1 MRKPLRPHSVK
12 IADKKHSSPLAN
24 IPFLIPLVFVLTT
37 ALSANTMYT
46 LAGIK
51 KVYPV
56 VEVSGKNL
64 PKTSKQRLYDQ
75 LKTAT
80 DELAIDTGGYDQ
92 RSIAVLV
99 NEMYVGKSV
108 AITVRLVIGEEV
120 KRLDSEAKTF
130 ALTYDDSEYFVLDQ
144 DDDTEEK
151 LEDAL
156 DTLLAKFSEQYM
168 EENQAFVKVVTDES
182 DFAKAMGYETNYEA
196 AVIKAKQTGK
206 DIMLVLVSNYCP
218 WCRKFEERV
227 LLKKEVNAIIQQN
240 YIPLIINKEKEPFPK
255 NLDQAF
261 TPIIHFI
268 DAKTLQSRDS
278 VVGYNSKDEFMYL
291 LKKDSTNKK

>member
-1 MRKPLRPHSVK
+1 MTQTLRPYFVK
-12 IADKKHSSPLAN
+12 TADRKWYGFLAN
-24 IPFLIPLVFVLTT
+24 IKFFIPLLFLLTT
-37 ALSANTMYT
+37 ALSADTMYT

-64 PKTSKQRLYDQ
+64 PKSSKQKLYTQ

-80 DELAIDTGGYDQ
+80 EELAIDTGGYDQ
-92 RSIAVLV
+92 RSLAVLV
-99 NEMYVGKSV
+99 NEMYIGKAV
-108 AITVRLVIGEEV
+108 VITVRLVIGEEV
-120 KRLDSEAKTF
+120 KRQDSEAKTF
-130 ALTYDDSEYFVLDQ
+130 ALTYDDAEHFILNE

-156 DTLLAKFSEQYM
+156 DTLLAKFSEQYT
-168 EENQAFVKVVTDES
+168 EENQAFVKVVTDEA
-182 DFAKAMGYETNYEA
+182 DFAKAMGYETNYA
-196 AVIKAKQTGK
+196 TAVKKAQKSGK
-206 DIMLVLVSNYCP
+206 NIMLVLVSNYCP

-227 LLKKEVNAIIQQN
+227 LLKQDVNAIIQEQ

-268 DAKTLQSRDS
+268 DHKTLQSYES

-291 LKKDSTNKK
+291 LKKDSTK

>member
-1 MRKPLRPHSVK
+1 MNRFTVYFRK
-12 IADKKHSSPLAN
+12 
-24 IPFLIPLVFVLTT
+24 T
-37 ALSANTMYT
+37 ALTALMLCMATLSNAESMYT

-64 PKTSKQRLYDQ
+64 PKESKQLLYTQ
-75 LKTAT
+75 LKTAIG
-80 DELAIDTGGYDQ
+80 ELAIDTGGYDQ
-92 RSIAVLV
+92 RSLAVLV
-99 NEMYVGKSV
+99 NEMYVGKTV
-108 AITVRLVIGEEV
+108 VINVRLVIGEV
-120 KRLDSEAKTF
+120 VRRQDSEVKTF
-130 ALTYDDSEYFVLDQ
+130 ALTYDDAEHFILNRDEDV
-144 DDDTEEK
+144 EEK
-151 LEDAL
+151 LEDTL
-156 DTLLAKFSEQYM
+156 DALLAQFSEQYT
-168 EENQAFVKVVTDES
+168 EENKAFVKVVTDEA

-196 AVIKAKQTGK
+196 AVKKAQKSGK
-206 DIMLVLVSNYCP
+206 NIMLVLVSNYCP

-227 LLKKEVNAIIQQN
+227 LLKKEVNTIIQEH

-268 DAKTLQSRDS
+268 DYKSLQSYDS

-291 LKKDSTNKK
+291 LKKDSTK

>member
-1 MRKPLRPHSVK
+1 MTQTLRPYFVK
-12 IADKKHSSPLAN
+12 TADRKWYGFLAN
-24 IPFLIPLVFVLTT
+24 IKFFIPLLFLLTT
-37 ALSANTMYT
+37 ALSADTMYT

-64 PKTSKQRLYDQ
+64 PKSSKQKLYTQ

-80 DELAIDTGGYDQ
+80 EELAIDTGGYDQ
-92 RSIAVLV
+92 RSLAVLV
-99 NEMYVGKSV
+99 NEMYVGKAV
-108 AITVRLVIGEEV
+108 VITVRLVIGEEV
-120 KRLDSEAKTF
+120 KRQDSEAKTF
-130 ALTYDDSEYFVLDQ
+130 ALTYDDAEHFILNE

-156 DTLLAKFSEQYM
+156 DTLLAKFSEQYT
-168 EENQAFVKVVTDES
+168 EENQTFVKVVTDEA
-182 DFAKAMGYETNYEA
+182 DFAKAMGYETNYA
-196 AVIKAKQTGK
+196 TAVKKAQKSGK
-206 DIMLVLVSNYCP
+206 NIMLVLVSNYCP

-227 LLKKEVNAIIQQN
+227 LLKQDVNAIIQQQ

-268 DAKTLQSRDS
+268 DHKTLQSYES

-291 LKKDSTNKK
+291 LKKDSTK